1 MPKRVVSFADD
12 VASGSGTSSKRAAPT
27 IEEVAE
33 EYDLPDGDEREVQ
46 EEEEEKEKKHT
57 LDSDEEEDD
66 DHKQLD
72 MRKVEGQEDSTLDFD
87 GSTKIT
93 AFNMK
98 EDLEDGH
105 FDDTGNFIFNKK
117 EKEIKDNWLDE
128 IDWSKVK
135 EKAGEQWEQS
145 NDQDDEA
152 PPPVLNDIR
161 RKEIFTALIAIVKPN
176 QTVAKALTELK
187 KAKGLT
193 AAEER
198 KLRWKAKKE
207 GKTLAESDSQKD
219 TRLISGLADEL
230 ISAGHMD
237 VYEWTREKIEF
248 FLKKLESTA
257 VDSVDMFSDEPATNS
272 STSTEAGNT
281 VFDEE
286 EQKWEYKES
295 ETAEIQGPFTSS
307 EMARRQQN
315 GKLAS
320 GGLAR
325 NYYSLMAGYGPR
337 DYDHLFKLLII
348 GDSGV
353 GKSSLL
359 LRFAD
364 NVFSENYITT
374 IGVDFKIRTVDIDGQ
389 RVKLQIWDTA
399 GQERFRTI
407 TST

>member
-1 MPKRVVSFADD
+1 
-12 VASGSGTSSKRAAPT
+12 
-27 IEEVAE
+27 
-33 EYDLPDGDEREVQ
+33 
-46 EEEEEKEKKHT
+46 
-57 LDSDEEEDD
+57 
-66 DHKQLD
+66 

-161 RKEIFTALIAIVKPN
+161 RKEIFSALIAIVKPN

-272 STSTEAGNT
+272 STSTEAANT

-325 NYYSLMAGYGPR
+325 KCGSASFNPIAR
-337 DYDHLFKLLII
+337 I
-348 GDSGV
+348 
-353 GKSSLL
+353 
-359 LRFAD
+359 
-364 NVFSENYITT
+364 
-374 IGVDFKIRTVDIDGQ
+374 DFD
-389 RVKLQIWDTA
+389 LYC
-399 GQERFRTI
+399 
-407 TST
+407 

>member
-27 IEEVAE
+27 IEEAAE

-272 STSTEAGNT
+272 STSTEATNT

-325 NYYSLMAGYGPR
+325 KCG
-337 DYDHLFKLLII
+337 
-348 GDSGV
+348 
-353 GKSSLL
+353 SSSFNPIA
-359 LRFAD
+359 R
-364 NVFSENYITT
+364 I
-374 IGVDFKIRTVDIDGQ
+374 DFD
-389 RVKLQIWDTA
+389 LYC
-399 GQERFRTI
+399 
-407 TST
+407 